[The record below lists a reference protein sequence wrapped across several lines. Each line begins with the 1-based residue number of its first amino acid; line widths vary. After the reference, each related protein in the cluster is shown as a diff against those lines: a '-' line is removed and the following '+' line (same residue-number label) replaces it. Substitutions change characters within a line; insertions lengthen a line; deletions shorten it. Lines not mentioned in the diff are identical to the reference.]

1 MVGLGLSGV
10 EVRRGSVSALG
21 GSGMG
26 EGDGEGETAM
36 ATLFFTKLGLGF
48 ETAGSVQHRLKD
60 SGNVFYFLTLF
71 YYLNKRLSRQSA
83 AKGS

>member
-1 MVGLGLSGV
+1 MGRA
-10 EVRRGSVSALG
+10 RRPWRRF
-21 GSGMG
+21 
-26 EGDGEGETAM
+26 
-36 ATLFFTKLGLGF
+36 FFTKLGLGF

-71 YYLNKRLSRQSA
+71 YYLNKRLTRQSA